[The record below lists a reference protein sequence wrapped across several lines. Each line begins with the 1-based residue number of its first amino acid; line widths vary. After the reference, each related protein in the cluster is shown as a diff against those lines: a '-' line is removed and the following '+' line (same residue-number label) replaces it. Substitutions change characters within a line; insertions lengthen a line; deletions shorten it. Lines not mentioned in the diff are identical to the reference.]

1 MQLKVFTI
9 STLFVLHT
17 SSVYA
22 FSASEDA
29 ASTNLNARQPDF
41 EASLS
46 DIRDV
51 ELTGRDVELLVERAK
66 GGTGTIRC
74 ANQGQIK
81 RVKPL
86 YQGKCQPSQS
96 KGWRSAHNCPG
107 KSYLCVQSD
116 KATCYVSQ
124 ITPAAVVQ
132 AGWATL
138 VRQAEAC

>member
-1 MQLKVFTI
+1 MQLKSFSV
-9 STLFVLHT
+9 TLLFFIRATTTFALPTTEVTGSNGLDPREPVLDL
-17 SSVYA
+17 
-22 FSASEDA
+22 SEI
-29 ASTNLNARQPDF
+29 
-41 EASLS
+41 

-51 ELTGRDVELLVERAK
+51 TLTDRDADLTER
-66 GGTGTIRC
+66 GTVHC

-86 YQGKCQPSQS
+86 YQGKCMPAQS

-124 ITPAAVVQ
+124 VSRETKREKKTAWLNPK
-132 AGWATL
+132 
-138 VRQAEAC
+138 R